1 MSNNFLKNTIKTLEK
16 LSREPMTYTM
26 EILPDENGYLDK
38 ECPNEECLSKFKVQD
53 EDWANLVPDE
63 KVFCPFCGFSAP
75 SDQWFTTEQV
85 EQAHRQAKEAISAQ
99 IMQALDKDAKDFN
112 RHQPRKSFIKMS
124 MKVKGKKH
132 FFNYPAQALDIMTQ
146 DIKCE
151 NCGCRYQVIGSAFFC
166 PCCGENSAE
175 RTYEALI
182 SKIRSAVSTS
192 EIIDKLIS
200 DKDEAANN
208 KAVFLESSL
217 RELVTTVQRTCELSY
232 GKNYPDKTIK
242 RNVFQRLDDGNNLWV
257 EATGEGYNDWLND
270 DEYSI
275 LRICFQRRHILE
287 HNAGI
292 VDKQYLDKC
301 DDTSYREGQRIVLK
315 ADEIYQYI
323 DVVEKL
329 CKKVISIKE
338 DKELV

>member
-1 MSNNFLKNTIKTLEK
+1 M
-16 LSREPMTYTM
+16 M
-26 EILPDENGYLDK
+26 
-38 ECPNEECLSKFKVQD
+38 
-53 EDWANLVPDE
+53 
-63 KVFCPFCGFSAP
+63 
-75 SDQWFTTEQV
+75 
-85 EQAHRQAKEAISAQ
+85 
-99 IMQALDKDAKDFN
+99 
-112 RHQPRKSFIKMS
+112 
-124 MKVKGKKH
+124 
-132 FFNYPAQALDIMTQ
+132 
-146 DIKCE
+146 
-151 NCGCRYQVIGSAFFC
+151 
-166 PCCGENSAE
+166 
-175 RTYEALI
+175 I

-200 DKDEAANN
+200 DKDEATNN
-208 KAVFLESSL
+208 KAMFLESSL

-257 EATGEGYNDWLND
+257 EVTGEGYNDWLND

-301 DDTSYREGQRIVLK
+301 DDTTYREGQRIVLK
-315 ADEIYQYI
+315 ASEIYQYI
-323 DVVEKL
+323 DIVEKL

-338 DKELV
+338 KEWS